1 MKYTININQKAIV
14 DLGLQDKVDFID
26 LVIYDFITDFMLCDD
41 CSKMQ
46 IGGVQY
52 FWIKADLIID
62 NLPLLGITTTRGINK
77 RIDKLVECKLLE
89 RCNDNQNLHQSF
101 FKVGENYN
109 AYKFFT
115 RNENSKGAWNENS
128 KNNNN
133 NNKDNNKKEKD
144 KSFSKSDELFE
155 KCWLAYDRKGQ
166 KNDALKFWKKLSDDD
181 KEKIVKHI
189 PFYVKSNERQYL
201 KDFERYIKHR
211 VFESVVTDKRTG
223 NILYDPDR
231 ESGAIGYTP
240 IIGGALQWN
249 EPNQCYIH
257 IGMYYGYISDGY
269 TDDNRPNGAK
279 VMLGNGGGFIV
290 WNSETKTWNKV
301 QSY

>member
-1 MKYTININQKAIV
+1 MKYSININQKAIV

-101 FKVGENYN
+101 FKVGKNYN

-115 RNENSKGAWNENS
+115 WNENSKGAWNENS

-133 NNKDNNKKEKD
+133 KLDDNKKEKD
-144 KSFSKSDELFE
+144 ISFSKSDELFE

-166 KNDALKFWKKLSDDD
+166 KKDALKYWKKLSDDD

-240 IIGGALQWN
+240 ILGGALQWN

-257 IGMYYGYISDGY
+257 IGMYYGYIADGY

-279 VMLGNGGGFIV
+279 VMLGNGQGTVV
-290 WNSETKTWNKV
+290 WDSKTKKWNKV
-301 QSY
+301 QN

>member
-133 NNKDNNKKEKD
+133 NKDNNKKEKD

-223 NILYDPDR
+223 NIIYDPDR

-301 QSY
+301 QK